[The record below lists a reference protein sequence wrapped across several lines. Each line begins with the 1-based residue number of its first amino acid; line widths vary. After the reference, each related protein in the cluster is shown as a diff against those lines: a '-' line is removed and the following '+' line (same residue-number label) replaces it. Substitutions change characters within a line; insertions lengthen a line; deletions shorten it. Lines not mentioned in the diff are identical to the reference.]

1 MSDQIE
7 APARAPETQT
17 RVEGRIP
24 ADVVRRVAETVS
36 NCEFSIDHAY
46 VATAEYAMLM
56 PAIRS
61 QTKLP
66 FGAAQDSVNKAT
78 EALAYL
84 AQARQ
89 AIRESHAGLNM
100 LAKKSG
106 IDLVA
111 DFSFP
116 WKM

>member
-1 MSDQIE
+1 MSNTQAT
-7 APARAPETQT
+7 APAREPEAQSDT
-17 RVEGRIP
+17 RVPKEVI
-24 ADVVRRVAETVS
+24 RRVAETVS

-56 PAIRS
+56 PAIRG

-66 FGAAQDSVNKAT
+66 FGAATESVNRAT
-78 EALAYL
+78 EALQYL

-89 AIRESHAGLNM
+89 AIRESHEGLNV

-106 IDLVA
+106 IDLRM
-111 DFSFP
+111 DFPLP
-116 WKM
+116 WK